1 MLDKVCGVTDDAG
14 YKYSSLRQ
22 LHVFKYLPLVLVTG
36 IGGFCRKAPTLTLKI
51 RSTMSV
57 RCMRY
62 VVEMRAVVT
71 APAHMKA
78 HPVRR

>member
-1 MLDKVCGVTDDAG
+1 MLDKICGVTDDAG
-14 YKYSSLRQ
+14 YKQSSLRQ

-36 IGGFCRKAPTLTLKI
+36 IGGFYRISSHIDLENQVND
-51 RSTMSV
+51 V
-57 RCMRY
+57 RQRY